1 MTINE
6 ELQKMRRLFIAE
18 HNISCSSCEYWEKNK
33 KGKCASK
40 TYCIVRD
47 NSFNCSYKA
56 KQTVFRK
63 DIRVYFD
70 PTTGKTFTASEYEY
84 ALAREA
90 YIEAEKLS
98 KSILEEKRIFLCPAF
113 ELKGHKEWVYRFDED
128 YTEEIKKYESTHN
141 KS

>member
-40 TYCIVRD
+40 TYCIVLD
-47 NSFNCSYKA
+47 NTFNCNYKA
-56 KQTVFRK
+56 KQAVFRK

-70 PTTGKTFTASEYEY
+70 PLTGETFTASEYEY

-90 YIEAEKLS
+90 YIEAE
-98 KSILEEKRIFLCPAF
+98 RIFLCPVF
-113 ELKGHKEWVYRFDED
+113 ELKGHKEWIYRFDED